1 MTASYGFNFFF
12 PNIVEGLGF
21 GTTTNAENDDINPV
35 PLLMTAPPYIAAA
48 LISFA
53 FAWNSD
59 RVKSRSFNVIP
70 ALLMSLVG
78 FIITVAT
85 LVPEARYFA
94 AFLYTPGSFSAN
106 PLVYT
111 WAVSTLST
119 TPEKRAASGA
129 IVRPSPL
136 FSQNHESILTV
147 PSGQHGRSHRQCSL
161 TLFLR

>member
-1 MTASYGFNFFF
+1 MFNFCMTSSYGFNFFF
-12 PNIVEGLGF
+12 PTIVNGLGF
-21 GTTTNAENDDINPV
+21 GTTTNPDNDDINPV

-59 RVKSRSFNVIP
+59 RTKSRSYHVIP
-70 ALLMSLVG
+70 ALCMSLVG

-85 LVPEARYFA
+85 LNPAARYFA

-111 WAVSTLST
+111 WAISTLST

-129 IVRPSPL
+129 IVSSDL
-136 FSQNHESILTV
+136 
-147 PSGQHGRSHRQCSL
+147 
-161 TLFLR
+161 LRIIRMVY